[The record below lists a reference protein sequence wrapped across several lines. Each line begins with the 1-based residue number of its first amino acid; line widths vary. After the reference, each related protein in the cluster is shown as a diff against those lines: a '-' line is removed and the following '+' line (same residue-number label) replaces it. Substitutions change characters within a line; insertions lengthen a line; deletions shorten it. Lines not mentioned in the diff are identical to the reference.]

1 MPPFIRMLESRASE
15 ADTLLCVGLDP
26 HPEALS
32 ELTPAAVREFCLGL
46 IDACASYACA
56 FKPNSAFFER
66 HGAQG
71 MAVLRE
77 VISAVPTDIPV
88 ILDAKRG
95 DIASTADAYAHA
107 VFDTLGA
114 HALTASP
121 YLGAESLA
129 PFLQRPE
136 RGVFVL
142 CKTSNPGAD
151 ELQAL
156 LAEGEPLYL
165 HVARKAQTWNRHNNV
180 GLVVGATDPLA
191 LVRVRAAAPDMWFLT
206 PGVGAQGANLDAA
219 LKAALR
225 PDGMGML
232 VSASRSIAGACDPAR
247 AAAELRD
254 AINFGRRAGVP
265 AAGDG

>member
-1 MPPFIRMLESRASE
+1 MPSFIQWLEARASE
-15 ADTLLCVGLDP
+15 ADSLLCVGLDP

-32 ELTPAAVREFCLGL
+32 EPTPAAARDFCLRL
-46 IDACASYACA
+46 IDACAPHACA
-56 FKPNSAFFER
+56 FKPNSAFFEQ
-66 HGAQG
+66 HGAPG

-77 VISAVPTDIPV
+77 VIAAVPEGIPV

-95 DIASTADAYAHA
+95 DIASTADAYAYA
-107 VFDTLGA
+107 AFDALGA

-129 PFLQRPE
+129 PFLKLPD

-156 LAEGEPLYL
+156 QVEGEPLYL
-165 HVARKAQTWNRHNNV
+165 HVAKKAQIWSRHENL
-180 GLVVGATDPLA
+180 GLVVGATDPHALA
-191 LVRVRAAAPDMWFLT
+191 RVRAAAPNLWFLA

-219 LKAALR
+219 LHAALR
-225 PDGMGML
+225 PDGLGML
-232 VSASRSIAGACDPAR
+232 VTSSRSIAGASDPAR
-247 AAAELRD
+247 AAADLRE
-254 AINFGRRAGVP
+254 AINVQRRASAP